1 MSDIRKEPYAEW
13 LEGTLRELVDLHPTS
28 IGVIVINEDSST
40 GTAYFNIRNRERWAM
55 IQAILQD
62 NLMDFIRVNADI
74 IADILNEGEGDPW
87 ES

>member
-62 NLMDFIRVNADI
+62 NLMDFIRVNADMI
-74 IADILNEGEGDPW
+74 SEILDGEEKEGET
-87 ES
+87 